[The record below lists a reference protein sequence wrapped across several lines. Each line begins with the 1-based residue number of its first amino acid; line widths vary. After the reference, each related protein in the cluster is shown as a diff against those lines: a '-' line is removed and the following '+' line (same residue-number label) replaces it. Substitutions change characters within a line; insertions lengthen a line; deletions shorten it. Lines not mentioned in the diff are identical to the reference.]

1 MPRRPL
7 SPNSRSDDQES
18 IPPRK
23 VIKKALGANPGL
35 QAKNMV
41 TGSRRSWPLGQQD
54 LMERTED
61 GPR

>member
-23 VIKKALGANPGL
+23 VIKKALGADPGL
-35 QAKNMV
+35 QAKN
-41 TGSRRSWPLGQQD
+41 TWSLALG
-54 LMERTED
+54 EAGHWGNKT
-61 GPR
+61 